1 MLPLPSLRATVL
13 PSQEQI
19 ALPAAEIG
27 GSIKGAEAAS
37 HHPALGGSHT
47 AALRSYQRLPS
58 LGGGGYSRMAYPST
72 AGIMSATGETT

>member
-27 GSIKGAEAAS
+27 NSITGAEATG
-37 HHPALGGSHT
+37 HHLALGGSHT
-47 AALRSYQRLPS
+47 AALRSYQRLSS
-58 LGGGGYSRMAYPST
+58 LGGGGLQPDGLS
-72 AGIMSATGETT
+72 